1 MTLEEIAEDEKT
13 AQDFI
18 DFVMDTPEPE
28 PEKATVIETVKGII
42 ARALPDGWDRENIK
56 RQDELPSLAPR
67 NCSPPNP

>member
-56 RQDELPSLAPR
+56 RQDDGE
-67 NCSPPNP
+67 PPFFSW